1 MILTQFLKNNSLK
14 NSNSLF
20 IIDNLIEKY
29 KFTIL
34 KDTSEFDVR
43 TIKLYN
49 NNEYIIIKSKIEF
62 DSNLQR
68 FESID
73 LTYKL
78 VNKIIS
84 NYIFN
89 GLY

>member
-78 VNKIIS
+78 MNKIIS